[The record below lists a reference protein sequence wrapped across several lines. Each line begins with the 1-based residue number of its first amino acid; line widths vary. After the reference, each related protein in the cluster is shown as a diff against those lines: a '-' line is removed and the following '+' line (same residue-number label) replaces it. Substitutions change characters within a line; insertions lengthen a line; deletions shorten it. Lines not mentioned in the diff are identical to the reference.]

1 VLGNLSA
8 AIRTWITG
16 EVSQVPDDLS
26 SLPSAQF
33 FALAWVTGSFTEEVL
48 FRSYGIERLSM
59 FVNKRWLAGLIT
71 ASLFTVQHFYGWD
84 WIHILTIIL
93 PGAIL
98 LTVIYLWRRSLM
110 INVVIH
116 AMFNLPIL
124 ITAMVLPFLR

>member
-1 VLGNLSA
+1 MHS
-8 AIRTWITG
+8 
-16 EVSQVPDDLS
+16 
-26 SLPSAQF
+26 F
-33 FALAWVTGSFTEEVL
+33 FTLAWVTGSFTEEVL

-84 WIHILTIIL
+84 WIHILTMVL